1 MLVLSRDCDT
11 SIRIGP
17 NISVKVLAIR
27 KQRVKLGI
35 DAPAHIRVWRDEI
48 APQSTPGQGGNGAEY
63 AGGDRLPI
71 LVIEDDPAHAD
82 LITRALGNYLY
93 CPVTIVPTGQAALD
107 ALQRSD
113 EPLLSPH
120 LILLDLRLPDMPGLE
135 VLRKIR
141 AVRRFQTTPIVV
153 LSAEKDDSM
162 VTACLQAGANAFVR
176 KAIKSDELGR
186 SVSRIAEFFCSDCR
200 VPAPVGGQPV

>member
-35 DAPAHIRVWRDEI
+35 DAPAHVRVWREEI
-48 APQSTPGQGGNGAEY
+48 APQSKPGQCGNASDG
-63 AGGDRLPI
+63 AGGDPLPI
-71 LVIEDDPAHAD
+71 LVIENDPAHAD
-82 LITRALGNYLY
+82 LIGRTLGKCLY
-93 CPVTIVPTGQAALD
+93 SPVTIVPTGQAALE
-107 ALQRSD
+107 ALQRRD

-135 VLRKIR
+135 VLREIR
-141 AVRRFQTTPIVV
+141 AVRRFQTTPIVI
-153 LSAEKDDSM
+153 LSAERNDSM
-162 VTACLQAGANAFVR
+162 VTACLRAGANAFVP
-176 KAIKSDELGR
+176 KAISSVELGR

-200 VPAPVGGQPV
+200 VPVPVGGQPV

>member
-35 DAPAHIRVWRDEI
+35 DAPAHVRVWREEI
-48 APQSTPGQGGNGAEY
+48 APQSKPGQRGNASDG
-63 AGGDRLPI
+63 AGGDPLPI
-71 LVIEDDPAHAD
+71 LVIENDPAHAD
-82 LITRALGNYLY
+82 LIGRVLGKCLY
-93 CPVTIVPTGQAALD
+93 SPVTIVPTGQAALE
-107 ALQRSD
+107 ALQRRD

-135 VLRKIR
+135 VLREIR
-141 AVRRFQTTPIVV
+141 AVRRFQTTPIVI
-153 LSAEKDDSM
+153 LSAERNDSM
-162 VTACLQAGANAFVR
+162 VTACLQAGANAFVP
-176 KAIKSDELGR
+176 KAISSVELSR

-200 VPAPVGGQPV
+200 VPVPVGGQPV